1 MNQEVTV
8 LFPGKCCFCHFCCS
22 RFSSQGVT
30 ASRVRVALVLSQR
43 GVGVWGT
50 ACCTN
55 AFQGPTT
62 FHLNQISSF
71 ANSTWA
77 QNQGSGWLGDVQIH
91 GWDSESGSA
100 IFLKPWSKGNLSDE
114 EVTELEELFR
124 VYLIGFIRVVQDHVS
139 EFQLTYPFEIQGTAG
154 CELREG
160 KATVS
165 FLRGA
170 LGGVD
175 FVSISNGTCVP
186 AAEGGSRAQWFC
198 TLSSQYQGISDIIQ
212 KLLYHTCPRFLWSV
226 LEAGKAELQRQGF
239 YPKPVWVMWM
249 RGQQELPGTQQGDF
263 LPNADGTWYLRVT
276 LDVAAGRQL
285 A

>member
-1 MNQEVTV
+1 MLLLPLLLLAV
-8 LFPGKCCFCHFCCS
+8 LVPGGDSEPGK
-22 RFSSQGVT
+22 SSSG
-30 ASRVRVALVLSQR
+30 LSQR

-55 AFQGPTT
+55 GKCLGPLPPAPSSILGLGMEPEALAQANVSGIFVVQIPGSFSLDLSGFHYPPPPISSCFPLFFFFTFLILPLPTAFQGPTT

-139 EFQLTYPFEIQGTAG
+139 EFQLT
-154 CELREG
+154 CECR
-160 KATVS
+160 S
-165 FLRGA
+165 
-170 LGGVD
+170 
-175 FVSISNGTCVP
+175 
-186 AAEGGSRAQWFC
+186 
-198 TLSSQYQGISDIIQ
+198 
-212 KLLYHTCPRFLWSV
+212 
-226 LEAGKAELQRQGF
+226 LQRVSVISLSGLGTT
-239 YPKPVWVMWM
+239 PP
-249 RGQQELPGTQQGDF
+249 GLSLLLPSLSNVSG
-263 LPNADGTWYLRVT
+263 
-276 LDVAAGRQL
+276 L
-285 A
+285 AFP